1 MRKRLLSILLCFV
14 MVTGLFPTV
23 AFAADETADGP
34 AAQVGDRTYATLEE
48 AIDTASEG
56 DTITLLRDDAYQH
69 SKLRSFNL
77 TGKTLDLNGKNYS
90 IAVPIAFCGDNG
102 TIKNG
107 AVTLS
112 FSFPSSYTLTIQGSS
127 PQDLS
132 ADGFTLDNVKL
143 NNGLYISHGTDVRLK
158 DVTVTEFGTI
168 ESAVVLSE
176 GCSATIESGSY
187 TIDGNS
193 TSAVQ
198 NNGGTLTIEGGTFF
212 ASGNDAVAVLNGTR
226 DQSKNHSSTTT
237 INDGS
242 FTTKGSGYLL
252 WNWSNLTI
260 NGGTFSG
267 EGKLL
272 SDSFSSA
279 NTTINDG
286 FFSLDGYL
294 TDNRNRLQVNG
305 GYYNRISDWDVSDG
319 RTVILSD
326 VPGYQ
331 YQVVKK
337 NNDVS
342 VVVDDSNYYYDYSKL
357 SDDLNEYERYQL
369 KSMSCSVDVLEAAA
383 REIVAQQL
391 GDTEIA
397 ELKAQAMDK
406 LNALTTNAVYLY
418 VNSYLYFAP
427 ISMKDN
433 LLSMEITPKYEIW
446 ASTNSN
452 VWYFDEYIPDAYKLK
467 DAQPLS
473 IEKPVTVSITLP
485 IGFVDGSE
493 KIYIEHQ
500 KDGQKYIYDGTLKQ
514 EQRPAQSLTDGTAVV
529 LAAPSIDVQSN
540 TDQYYL
546 EFTTY
551 HGFSPFAVTQ
561 TAPAA
566 KAEGMKFGF
575 DNLQSAADN
584 ANGST
589 VVLYSGD
596 AHELTLDG
604 TIKAA
609 RQTVKNAS
617 DTVMTI
623 TFNGEDFELPAG
635 ETRTFAVAPVIVE
648 NGSSSGAYIA
658 GKRVDIKADTK
669 DGYTFSEWTSE
680 PSVAF
685 DAAKS
690 AETYFIMPDT
700 AVKVTANYTKNADPV
715 VPDDNSG
722 SSSGGGSGSSSRSYS
737 VSIASSEH
745 GTVSANLKNAA
756 PGATV
761 VLTPTPADGC
771 KLASLAVF
779 DKNGKQIALTL
790 KDGKYTFIMPA
801 SGVEIKAVFAAQQ
814 DMPFT
819 DVKQGNYFYDAVQ
832 WAVDNGITTGV
843 SDMLFGTDAACTRAQ
858 AVTFLWRVAG
868 SPEPKSADSFADV
881 PEDSYYAKAVAWAV
895 ENGIVNGVSATEF
908 APDATC
914 TRAQIVTLLWRAE
927 KTPAVD
933 AEISFTDVGSDAY
946 YTDAVQWALK
956 NGITN
961 GTSAS
966 TFSPDAS
973 CTRAQIVTFLWRTLA
988 E

>member
-1 MRKRLLSILLCFV
+1 MRKRLLSILLCLV

-34 AAQVGDRTYATLEE
+34 AAQVGSTTYDTLRE
-48 AIDTASEG
+48 AIGAASVG
-56 DTITLLRDDAYQH
+56 DTITLLRDYSDRL
-69 SKLRSFNL
+69 SDFTLLDL

-90 IAVPIAFCGDNG
+90 VAVSIAFYGDGG

-107 AVTLS
+107 AVTLES
-112 FSFPSSYTLTIQGSS
+112 GYENGYTLVIQG
-127 PQDLS
+127 PS
-132 ADGFTLDNVKL
+132 ADYFTLDNVKL
-143 NNGLYISHGTDVRLK
+143 NNGLSIQKGTDIRLKNLTVTTLGKIASAVRL
-158 DVTVTEFGTI
+158 TP
-168 ESAVVLSE
+168 

-187 TIDGNS
+187 TIDGS
-193 TSAVQ
+193 AVSAVQ
-198 NNGGTLTIEGGTFF
+198 NNGGTFTINGGTFS
-212 ASGNDAVAVLNGTR
+212 ASGNDAVAVLNGAR
-226 DQSKNHSSTTT
+226 DQSKNFSSTTT

-267 EGKLL
+267 ERDLL
-272 SDSFSSA
+272 SDYFSDA

-286 FFSLDGYL
+286 FFSFDGL
-294 TDNRNRLQVNG
+294 FTASRDRLQVNG

-319 RTVILSD
+319 HTVILSD

-342 VVVDDSNYYYDYSKL
+342 VVIDDSNYYYDYSKL

-383 REIVAQQL
+383 RELVAQQFSET
-391 GDTEIA
+391 DIA
-397 ELKAQAMDK
+397 ELKTQAMDK

-433 LLSMEITPKYEIW
+433 LLSMEITPMYEVW
-446 ASTNSN
+446 ASTESK
-452 VWYFDEYIPDAYKLK
+452 VLCFDEYTPDAYKLK
-467 DAQPLS
+467 DAQPLP
-473 IEKPVTVSITLP
+473 IEKPVTVSIALP
-485 IGFVDGSE
+485 VGFVDGSE

-500 KDGQKYIYDGTLKQ
+500 KNGEKYIYDGQLVKQ
-514 EQRPAQSLTDGTAVV
+514 DEQAPTSLTAGPAAV
-529 LAAPSIDVQSN
+529 LATPSISVQSS

-566 KAEGMKFGF
+566 KTEGMEFGF

-589 VVLYSGD
+589 VVLYSGT

-604 TIKAA
+604 TTKAA

-617 DTVMTI
+617 DTAMTI

-635 ETRTFAVAPVIVE
+635 ETGTFAVAPVTVE
-648 NGSSSGAYIA
+648 NGSGSGTYIA
-658 GKRVDIKADTK
+658 GKRVDIKADAK
-669 DGYTFSEWTSE
+669 DGYTFSGWTSE

-737 VSIASSEH
+737 VSIASTEH
-745 GTVSANLKNAA
+745 GTVTANRKNAA

-761 VLTPTPADGC
+761 VLTPTPVDGC
-771 KLASLAVF
+771 KLTSLAVF

-801 SGVEIKAVFAAQQ
+801 SGVEIKAVFTAQQ

-819 DVKQGNYFYDAVQ
+819 DVKQGDYFYDAVQ

-843 SDMLFGTDAACTRAQ
+843 SDTLFGTDTACTRAQ
-858 AVTFLWRVAG
+858 AVTFLWRAAG
-868 SPEPKSADSFADV
+868 SPESKSAGSFTDV

-895 ENGIVNGVSATEF
+895 ENGIANGVSATEF

-914 TRAQIVTLLWRAE
+914 TRAQIVTFLWRSE

-933 AEISFTDVGSDAY
+933 AETTFTDVESGAY
-946 YTDAVQWALK
+946 YADAVQWAVK
-956 NGITN
+956 NGVTN

-988 E
+988 A

>member
-1 MRKRLLSILLCFV
+1 MRKRLLSILLCLV

-56 DTITLLRDDAYQH
+56 DTITLLRDDAYQKSEHH
-69 SKLRSFNL
+69 SFDL

-90 IAVPIAFCGDNG
+90 VAVPIAFCGDNG

-107 AVTLS
+107 EVTLS
-112 FSFPSSYTLTIQGSS
+112 SSFPSSYTLTIQGSS

-143 NNGLYISHGTDVRLK
+143 NNGLHIYHGTDVSLK
-158 DVTVTEFGTI
+158 NLTITTFGTI
-168 ESAVVLSE
+168 NSAVWLDA

-187 TIDGNS
+187 TVENGYV
-193 TSAVQ
+193 SAVY
-198 NNGGTLTIEGGTFF
+198 NNGGILTINGGTFS
-212 ASGNDAVAVLNGTR
+212 ASGSDAAAVSNGAR
-226 DQSKNHSSTTT
+226 DQSITQSSTTT
-237 INDGS
+237 INNGIFATEGS
-242 FTTKGSGYLL
+242 SCVLG
-252 WNWSNLTI
+252 NWWNLTI

-267 EGKLL
+267 ERDLL
-272 SDSFSSA
+272 SDYFSSA

-286 FFSLDGYL
+286 FFSLDYL

-319 RTVILSD
+319 YTVILSD

-337 NNDVS
+337 NNDVF
-342 VVVDDSNYYYDYSKL
+342 VVVDDTNCYIDDSKL
-357 SDDLNEYERYQL
+357 SNDLSYEEKCQL
-369 KSMSCSVDVLEAAA
+369 MSMDCRVDALEAAA
-383 REIVAQQL
+383 RESVAQQL
-391 GDTEIA
+391 SEDDIA
-397 ELKAQAMDK
+397 ELKTQAMYK

-433 LLSMEITPKYEIW
+433 LLSMEITPMYEVW
-446 ASTNSN
+446 ASTESK
-452 VWYFDEYIPDAYKLK
+452 VWCFDEYTPDAYKLK
-467 DAQPLS
+467 DAQPLP
-473 IEKPVTVSITLP
+473 IEKPVTVSIALP
-485 IGFVDGSE
+485 VGFVDGSE

-500 KDGQKYIYDGTLKQ
+500 KNGEKYIYDGQLVKQ
-514 EQRPAQSLTDGTAVV
+514 DEQAPTSLTAGPAAV
-529 LAAPSIDVQSN
+529 LATPSISVQSS

-566 KAEGMKFGF
+566 KTEGMEFGF

-589 VVLYSGD
+589 VVLYSGT

-604 TIKAA
+604 TTKAA

-617 DTVMTI
+617 DTAMTI
-623 TFNGEDFELPAG
+623 TFNGEEFELPAG
-635 ETRTFAVAPVIVE
+635 ETRTFAVAPVTVE
-648 NGSSSGAYIA
+648 NGSGSGTYIA
-658 GKRVDIKADTK
+658 GKRVDVKANAK

-700 AVKVTANYTKNADPV
+700 AVTVTANYTKNADSA

-722 SSSGGGSGSSSRSYS
+722 NSSGGGSGSSSRSYS

-745 GTVSANLKNAA
+745 GTVTANLKNAA

-761 VLTPTPADGC
+761 VLTPTPADGYR
-771 KLASLAVF
+771 LASLTVF

-801 SGVEIKAVFAAQQ
+801 SGVEIKAVFTAQQ
-814 DMPFT
+814 DMPFA
-819 DVKQGNYFYDAVQ
+819 DVKQGDYFYDAVQ

-843 SDMLFGTDAACTRAQ
+843 SDTLFGKDAACTRAQ
-858 AVTFLWRVAG
+858 AVTLLWRAAG
-868 SPEPKSADSFADV
+868 SPEPKNADSFTDV
-881 PEDSYYAKAVAWAV
+881 PEDSYYAKAVAWVV
-895 ENGIVNGVSATEF
+895 ENGVANGVSATEF
-908 APDATC
+908 APDVTC
-914 TRAQIVTLLWRAE
+914 TRAQIVTFLWRAE
-927 KTPAVD
+927 KAPAVD
-933 AEISFTDVGSDAY
+933 AETAFTDVDSDAY
-946 YTDAVQWALK
+946 YADAVQWAVK
-956 NGITN
+956 NGVTN

-973 CTRAQIVTFLWRTLA
+973 CTRAQIVTFLWRTLT